1 MTELK
6 WSDRDK
12 VIDFDIAQE
21 LVGELSACE
30 HDWAIYEELRRYAI
44 RIADEDDKRGGYITL
59 EDLFDCME
67 QAFRWEDE
75 CAIDKLDLL
84 KTIEGVA

>member
-44 RIADEDDKRGGYITL
+44 EIAEENDRRGGDITL

-75 CAIDKLDLL
+75 CVVYKLDLL

>member
-12 VIDFDIAQE
+12 VVDFDIAQE
-21 LVGELSACE
+21 LVSDVGACE
-30 HDWAIYEELRRYAI
+30 HDWAIYEERKQYAI
-44 RIADEDDKRGGYITL
+44 EIAEENDRRGGDITL

-75 CAIDKLDLL
+75 CVIYKLDLL